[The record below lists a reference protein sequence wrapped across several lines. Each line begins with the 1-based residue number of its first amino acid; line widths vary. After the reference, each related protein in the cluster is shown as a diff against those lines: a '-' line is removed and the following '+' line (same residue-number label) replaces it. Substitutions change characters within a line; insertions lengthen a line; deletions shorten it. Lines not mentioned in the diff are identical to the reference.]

1 MNGIRSSMAEFRG
14 HLESYDAQ
22 LKDVKKAVGDATHDV
37 SKVDERVQ
45 LLRKNVS
52 GLSEGLNTVQSDHKD
67 TVDNLDL
74 LTTVSV

>member
-1 MNGIRSSMAEFRG
+1 MNDIRSSMAEFRG

-22 LKDVKKAVGDATHDV
+22 LKDVKKAAGDATHDV